1 MVAEELHRKRRGCL
15 DRHDAVGGVGSLE
28 DPRPAHL
35 ERERRARK
43 RRSEVRLECVPK
55 LLRGRDELAH
65 TFWPVLLQAAD
76 RRRQEHR
83 SRLEPEL
90 DRPSPDRVD
99 QIPTSGEQTE
109 PGPGHSV
116 LVEPRDT
123 DVGAELEGAWL
134 AEHRWADARAARIV
148 DDQHD
153 PLRTRCG
160 DDHVELVRGQCLVGH
175 REARQDDRVD
185 PRLVRERADERFR
198 TDGVDEPSA
207 RECHRAD
214 DRRVRVPRR
223 DADDDP
229 ARRHDDLHRGHES
242 RCRAIDEKRIV
253 LVRVA
258 AEVLECE
265 LAEALAEH
273 RRRELVVEEREVGLV
288 GRERPLEPRQVD
300 DGQPLLP
307 PCPDHPPRLAQLRV
321 VVPRVPNHLPALVRE
336 PTGHAVDSH
345 TARDGPRSPGGE
357 RARHEDTS
365 ATDMADLPPERRD
378 HPRLHDCSMRAS
390 SQPGNAHELDR
401 TVEPALRVVELVK
414 RYPTGTEALKGVS
427 LEIAAGEF
435 FGLLGPNGAGKSTLI
450 HCVTGLARPTSGDVR
465 VFGHD
470 AVHRYREARLAVGLA
485 PQDLNLDWFLT
496 VEETLDYHGGYFG
509 MARKDR
515 RERAA
520 ELLDAFGL
528 VAKRNDRTRTLSG
541 GMKRRLV
548 LARALMHRPRLLI
561 LDEPTA
567 GVDVELR
574 LELWHYVQRIN
585 AEGTTIL
592 LTTHYLE
599 EAEQLCTRIAFIN
612 EGEIVAEGTGRELA
626 ERYGVASLED
636 AYLALVGR
644 NELSRA
650 LADVS

>member
-1 MVAEELHRKRRGCL
+1 
-15 DRHDAVGGVGSLE
+15 
-28 DPRPAHL
+28 
-35 ERERRARK
+35 
-43 RRSEVRLECVPK
+43 
-55 LLRGRDELAH
+55 
-65 TFWPVLLQAAD
+65 
-76 RRRQEHR
+76 
-83 SRLEPEL
+83 
-90 DRPSPDRVD
+90 
-99 QIPTSGEQTE
+99 
-109 PGPGHSV
+109 
-116 LVEPRDT
+116 
-123 DVGAELEGAWL
+123 
-134 AEHRWADARAARIV
+134 
-148 DDQHD
+148 
-153 PLRTRCG
+153 
-160 DDHVELVRGQCLVGH
+160 
-175 REARQDDRVD
+175 
-185 PRLVRERADERFR
+185 
-198 TDGVDEPSA
+198 
-207 RECHRAD
+207 
-214 DRRVRVPRR
+214 
-223 DADDDP
+223 
-229 ARRHDDLHRGHES
+229 
-242 RCRAIDEKRIV
+242 
-253 LVRVA
+253 
-258 AEVLECE
+258 
-265 LAEALAEH
+265 
-273 RRRELVVEEREVGLV
+273 
-288 GRERPLEPRQVD
+288 
-300 DGQPLLP
+300 
-307 PCPDHPPRLAQLRV
+307 
-321 VVPRVPNHLPALVRE
+321 
-336 PTGHAVDSH
+336 
-345 TARDGPRSPGGE
+345 
-357 RARHEDTS
+357 
-365 ATDMADLPPERRD
+365 MADLPPERRD

-496 VEETLDYHGGYFG
+496 VGETLDYHGGYFG